1 MRSYTLRVGL
11 GEPELVE
18 VSPTLAEGIESILKV
33 FNEDA
38 EYVLGL
44 SGGMRYLIV
53 FTLVALVLSGRSAT
67 IWIYPES
74 GEAPEVTIPKD
85 VVRSLRKLP
94 TEAELRVLKEVA
106 ASPGITDEE
115 VAGRIGRK
123 VKTVKNVVSELAKS
137 GLVVRRGR
145 RGGLY
150 PTEWGVLIAKYAAQE

>member
-1 MRSYTLRVGL
+1 
-11 GEPELVE
+11 
-18 VSPTLAEGIESILKV
+18 V
-33 FNEDA
+33 FDEDA

-53 FTLVALVLSGRSAT
+53 STLVALILSGRSAT
-67 IWIYPES
+67 IIYPEG
-74 GEAPEVTIPKD
+74 GEVPEVTIPK
-85 VVRSLRKLP
+85 VVVGTLRKLP

-115 VAGRIGRK
+115 VAERIGRR

-145 RGGLY
+145 RSGLY
-150 PTEWGVLIAKYAAQE
+150 PTEWGALIAKYAAQE